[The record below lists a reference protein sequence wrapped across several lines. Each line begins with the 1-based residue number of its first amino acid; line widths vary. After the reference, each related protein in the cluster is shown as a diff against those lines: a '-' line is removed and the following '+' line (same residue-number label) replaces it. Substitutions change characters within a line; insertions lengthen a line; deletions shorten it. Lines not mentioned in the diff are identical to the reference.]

1 VLIFTFTLTNVGAAP
16 TVHYQI
22 EVDKQTNKL
31 YLYKNRDLYKVYPV
45 ATGRTQSLTPEGTF
59 TLVVKIVKPG
69 WKNIPGGDPNNPLG
83 PRWLGISVN
92 GDKGR
97 SYGIHG
103 TNQPQSIG
111 THASSGCVRMRNED
125 VIQLYDIVPEGTPV
139 WIHNGQHTGRWE
151 GDPSYGVQ
159 PASGQLKI
167 TVDKTNIRTGPSTG
181 AFVITQLAKD
191 TVIEKTGVVRDWYR
205 VKLNNGKT
213 GYVYSANVINVG
225 NDTGTDTI
233 RPASGRVQITA
244 SRANVRSAPS
254 LSAPIIQKAA
264 NGTVFSLTG
273 QGREWYEIQL
283 FNGYKAYLHHSV
295 AKIVN

>member
-1 VLIFTFTLTNVGAAP
+1 MIFTFTLTNVGAAP

-31 YLYKNRDLYKVYPV
+31 YLYKNGDLYKVYPV

-103 TNQPQSIG
+103 TNQPESIG
-111 THASSGCVRMRNED
+111 SHASSGCVRMRNED

-181 AFVITQLAKD
+181 AFVITRLAKN
-191 TVIEKTGVVRDWYR
+191 TVIEKTGVVRDWYQ
-205 VKLNNGKT
+205 VKLNDGKT
-213 GYVYSANVINVG
+213 GYVYNANVVNAG
-225 NDTGTDTI
+225 KDTGMDTI

-244 SRANVRSAPS
+244 SRANVRTAPS
-254 LSAPIIQKAA
+254 LSAPIIQKAV

-283 FNGYKAYLHHSV
+283 SNGYKAYLHQSV
-295 AKIVN
+295 AKKVN